1 MRIVLK
7 RSAIALA
14 LLGGLLL
21 VCAIGISLIS
31 MLGRRL
37 WSAPLSGDIELLQM
51 MIAVAVACFLPLCEI
66 NDRHIRVDIVG
77 TMFPEGLNRA
87 LLALAHWTLALVS
100 ALLVWRTALL
110 ALDSLAYNAQS
121 TQLGVPQWIP
131 QAAMLPGLAML
142 GVCALYM
149 GVRSLY
155 YASDDDTA
163 GEGI

>member
-77 TMFPEGLNRA
+77 TLFPDGLNRA
-87 LLALAHWTLALVS
+87 LLAIAHWTLALFS

-131 QAAMLPGLAML
+131 QAAMLPGLVLL

-155 YASDDDTA
+155 YASNDDTA